1 MDLLFYNDVEEYN
14 DIQKKIKELTERKNE
29 LNESIKKA
37 LLDAGISKT
46 ETPQGTQV
54 TLTTKVSLKYD
65 EVSTLKYLKENGLTQ
80 YIVEKIDT
88 TKLNKELKESKTL
101 NESIQPNQ
109 DVTYSLTVK

>member
-14 DIQKKIKELTERKNE
+14 ELQKKIKELTDRKNE

-37 LLDAGISKT
+37 LLDAGLSKT

-65 EVSTLKYLKENGLTQ
+65 EVQVIKYLKENHLNE

-88 TKLNKELKESKTL
+88 KKLNEGLKKSKVL
-101 NESIQPNQ
+101 NESIQPTQ
-109 DVTYSLTVK
+109 DISYSLTIK